1 MRNNKSSKFT
11 NNKLSKFTKV
21 LALSWLAY
29 AIFYFLRVNFSVAIP
44 GIMQEFGLSKTV
56 LGGALSAFFMIY
68 AIGQFVNGQLADN
81 FGAKKLYA
89 LGLIGTILVNLLV
102 PQFGGVVGLLVVLW
116 GINGVFQSMGW
127 SPIVKITSAW
137 TPQERKGRVS
147 GILATSYVFGGA
159 LSWLLAG
166 YLAQFGWRWVFYIPV
181 ILGLFFLQL
190 WIRKAKESP
199 EEVKY
204 KPNFKETIKAV
215 LADKRVW
222 FAGMGL
228 FGLNIVRYGFI
239 DWAPTYFFETQGANI
254 TIATYKAM
262 VFPISGA
269 LGALSLGWL
278 ADKWFKNRRTLLG
291 LIMSIILATSAILF
305 VHTLSWVVGLI
316 LLAIAGFAT
325 FGDHSLLVTQLP
337 MILGN
342 KKNTA
347 SITGFIDGVGYIGA
361 SLTGLFSGWLIDKYS
376 WNHAFY
382 FWIIGGIIGGIF
394 VYKSNA
400 RIFGKRKVSN

>member
-166 YLAQFGWRWVFYIPV
+166 YLAQF
-181 ILGLFFLQL
+181 
-190 WIRKAKESP
+190 
-199 EEVKY
+199 
-204 KPNFKETIKAV
+204 
-215 LADKRVW
+215 
-222 FAGMGL
+222 
-228 FGLNIVRYGFI
+228 
-239 DWAPTYFFETQGANI
+239 
-254 TIATYKAM
+254 
-262 VFPISGA
+262 
-269 LGALSLGWL
+269 
-278 ADKWFKNRRTLLG
+278 
-291 LIMSIILATSAILF
+291 
-305 VHTLSWVVGLI
+305 
-316 LLAIAGFAT
+316 
-325 FGDHSLLVTQLP
+325 
-337 MILGN
+337 
-342 KKNTA
+342 
-347 SITGFIDGVGYIGA
+347 
-361 SLTGLFSGWLIDKYS
+361 
-376 WNHAFY
+376 
-382 FWIIGGIIGGIF
+382 
-394 VYKSNA
+394 
-400 RIFGKRKVSN
+400 